1 MSWGR
6 HDLGIAGHPAR
17 LAQEAFAL
25 TFRGSR
31 RDLEEVTARRLQA
44 ALVFLVLAARCVH
57 IGQAGIDLVAG
68 SGAYSRPGLAV
79 GLAVA
84 CGAESVLFAALAIRA
99 GRLTF
104 GVLLGDAA
112 FGVVGLLVMSAATT
126 TMTAGR
132 TGSLNWM
139 LPYTVTTAVALG
151 LLLAG
156 DAGPG
161 AGDAL
166 RPDKVSWWLWRRLL
180 PRAAVVGAL
189 AVAYIVAMNL
199 PRRLPQDRL
208 HVLWF
213 NDTNYATFFLAAVVV
228 ALLLRR
234 WLTVIRHR
242 NAETVRQAEQLSHE
256 ARWRAITVDVFGP
269 VLELLDDLA
278 VIGEQVPAP
287 LQAEAE
293 RLIGLIEAV
302 NPLPGSTAISGL
314 EGTSAGHG
322 VG

>member
-17 LAQEAFAL
+17 LAREAFAL

-31 RDLEEVTARRLQA
+31 RDLDEVTARRMQA
-44 ALVFLVLAARCVH
+44 ALVFLVLAARSVH

-84 CGAESVLFAALAIRA
+84 CGAESALFAALAIRA

-161 AGDAL
+161 AGGPL
-166 RPDKVSWWLWRRLL
+166 RPAKVWWLWRRLL
-180 PRAAVVGAL
+180 LRAAVVGAL
-189 AVAYIVAMNL
+189 AAAYLVAMNL

-234 WLTVIRHR
+234 WLMVIRHR
-242 NAETVRQAEQLSHE
+242 NAETVRQAERLSHE

-278 VIGEQVPAP
+278 LIGEQVPAS
-287 LQAEAE
+287 LQAEAG

-302 NPLPGSTAISGL
+302 NPLPGSTISGL
-314 EGTSAGHG
+314 DGTSAGQG